1 MWQYEYTDD
10 ICPLQ
15 NNKTIKVICTNI
27 DRLIKNIYKEKI
39 TDFFTSLNDHKKKI
53 RMDTNQYIIHRH
65 FLLSTIMEINTILM
79 KHKAKFM
86 FDLSSDM
93 YEDIR
98 NKIKSHNNFLKEKY
112 NHEVAHGECQYISDL
127 IYKHTPDKRLLSRLP
142 KASTIDHVFTL
153 NNR

>member
-15 NNKTIKVICTNI
+15 NNKKIKEICTNT
-27 DRLIKNIYKEKI
+27 DRLTENIQKEEL

-53 RMDTNQYIIHRH
+53 HMDTNQYIIRRH

-142 KASTIDHVFTL
+142 KASTIDYVFTL
-153 NNR
+153 NNS

>member
-15 NNKTIKVICTNI
+15 NNKKIKEICTNI
-27 DRLIKNIYKEKI
+27 DRLIKNIYKEKNI
-39 TDFFTSLNDHKKKI
+39 DFFNSLNDHKKKI

-86 FDLSSDM
+86 FDISSDM
-93 YEDIR
+93 HEDIR
-98 NKIKSHNNFLKEKY
+98 NKIKSHNNFLKKKQ
-112 NHEVAHGECQYISDL
+112 NHEVAHGERQYISDL
-127 IYKHTPDKRLLSRLP
+127 IHKHTPDKRLLSRLP
-142 KASTIDHVFTL
+142 KASTINHVFIL

>member
-1 MWQYEYTDD
+1 MWEYEYTDD

-15 NNKTIKVICTNI
+15 NNKKIKVICTNI

-53 RMDTNQYIIHRH
+53 RMDTNQYIIYRH

-112 NHEVAHGECQYISDL
+112 NHEVAHGERQYEM
-127 IYKHTPDKRLLSRLP
+127 T
-142 KASTIDHVFTL
+142 
-153 NNR
+153 

>member
-1 MWQYEYTDD
+1 MDD

-15 NNKTIKVICTNI
+15 NNKKIKEICTNI
-27 DRLIKNIYKEKI
+27 DRFIKNIYKEKI
-39 TDFFTSLNDHKKKI
+39 TDSFTSLNDHRKKI
-53 RMDTNQYIIHRH
+53 RMDTNQYIIRRH

-86 FDLSSDM
+86 FDLTYDM
-93 YEDIR
+93 YEDIH
-98 NKIKSHNNFLKEKY
+98 NKIKSHNNFLMKEY
-112 NHEVAHGECQYISDL
+112 NHEVAHGERQYISGL
-127 IYKHTPDKRLLSRLP
+127 IFKHTPDKRLLSRLP

>member
-1 MWQYEYTDD
+1 MNTRIIYVPCR
-10 ICPLQ
+10 I
-15 NNKTIKVICTNI
+15 IKKIKEICTNI
-27 DRLIKNIYKEKI
+27 DRHIKNIYKEKI

-112 NHEVAHGECQYISDL
+112 NHEVAHGERQYINDL

-142 KASTIDHVFTL
+142 KASTIGHVFTL
-153 NNR
+153 NNS

>member
-1 MWQYEYTDD
+1 MNTQIIYVPSR
-10 ICPLQ
+10 I
-15 NNKTIKVICTNI
+15 IKKIKEICTNI
-27 DRLIKNIYKEKI
+27 DRHIKNIYKEKI

-98 NKIKSHNNFLKEKY
+98 NKIKSHNNFLMKEH
-112 NHEVAHGECQYISDL
+112 NHEVAHWRTSI
-127 IYKHTPDKRLLSRLP
+127 HKRLN
-142 KASTIDHVFTL
+142 I
-153 NNR
+153 

>member
-1 MWQYEYTDD
+1 MY
-10 ICPLQ
+10 
-15 NNKTIKVICTNI
+15 KH

-39 TDFFTSLNDHKKKI
+39 IDFFNSLNDHKKKI

-127 IYKHTPDKRLLSRLP
+127 IYKHTPDKRLLSILP

-153 NNR
+153 NNGCGF